1 MEHILYRRGQVG
13 ECSQTALNG
22 GVQDD
27 SGGEEDAE
35 DRADDV
41 MVEAEIGGAL
51 YGLQGE
57 VEISSKWSR
66 SAFG

>member
-1 MEHILYRRGQVG
+1 MEHILCRQSQVG
-13 ECSQTALNG
+13 DCSQTALNG
-22 GVQDD
+22 GVKDV

-41 MVEAEIGGAL
+41 ILEAEIGGVSC
-51 YGLQGE
+51 GLQGG
-57 VEISSKWSR
+57 VEISSNWSR